1 MTESVTAFYDHL
13 ADSYHLIYG
22 NWDNAVRRQADALHG
37 IIQAR
42 LERPPAEVRLLD
54 CSCGIGTQAI
64 GLALLGYRVHAT
76 DISPKAIQRAEDE
89 ARRLGADL
97 AFGVA
102 DMRFLESLVEGV
114 FDVVIT
120 CDNALPH
127 LISDA
132 DLLLAAQNMRAKLRP
147 GGLLLAS
154 TRDYDAIVQERP
166 RTRPVNVTNGP
177 DGRSYSFQVWDWAED
192 GRSYELDHF
201 IVHEAE
207 DGWETA
213 HGRCRYRA
221 VLRNELS
228 DAVRQAGFEQ
238 VTWHQPSDSGYMQ
251 QVLTA
256 LAG

>member
-1 MTESVTAFYDHL
+1 MPNL
-13 ADSYHLIYG
+13 
-22 NWDNAVRRQADALHG
+22 
-37 IIQAR
+37 
-42 LERPPAEVRLLD
+42 
-54 CSCGIGTQAI
+54 
-64 GLALLGYRVHAT
+64 
-76 DISPKAIQRAEDE
+76 KAIRKRISSVKSTQQITKAMKM
-89 ARRLGADL
+89 
-97 AFGVA
+97 VA
-102 DMRFLESLVEGV
+102 
-114 FDVVIT
+114 
-120 CDNALPH
+120 A
-127 LISDA
+127 
-132 DLLLAAQNMRAKLRP
+132 AKLRR
-147 GGLLLAS
+147 AQE
-154 TRDYDAIVQERP
+154 AIVQARP